1 MKRDGRFLSL
11 FCSCGLPAIS
21 LLSTATRPDVPAAG
35 NIVSQPCWS
44 ETTTETAS
52 ERNAGRR
59 ENDHEGV
66 RRHIVNA
73 AGVSL
78 GSSGQSSTGKI
89 SK

>member
-1 MKRDGRFLSL
+1 MGDFCLYSAHAASGHFSAEHRDAPR
-11 FCSCGLPAIS
+11 CS
-21 LLSTATRPDVPAAG
+21 RRG
-35 NIVSQPCWS
+35 NTVSQSCWS

>member
-35 NIVSQPCWS
+35 NTVSQPCWS
-44 ETTTETAS
+44 KTTSETTP

-59 ENDHEGV
+59 ENDHKAV
-66 RRHIVNA
+66 RRH
-73 AGVSL
+73 VSL